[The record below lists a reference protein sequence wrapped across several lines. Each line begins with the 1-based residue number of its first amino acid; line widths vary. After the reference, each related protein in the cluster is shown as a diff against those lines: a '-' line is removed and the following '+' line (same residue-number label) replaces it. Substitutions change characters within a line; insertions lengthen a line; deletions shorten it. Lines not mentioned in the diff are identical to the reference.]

1 MLNTNTDLGG
11 MSTNRNT
18 EGVKGHNEIY
28 FGLCVKVDQ
37 VTALV
42 RWRIIT
48 SFGAVLMSLVKCLLL
63 AW

>member
-11 MSTNRNT
+11 MSTNQNT

-42 RWRIIT
+42 R
-48 SFGAVLMSLVKCLLL
+48 
-63 AW
+63 

>member
-28 FGLCVKVDQ
+28 FGY
-37 VTALV
+37 
-42 RWRIIT
+42 
-48 SFGAVLMSLVKCLLL
+48 VLKLIKSPLRCADLLL
-63 AW
+63 LHLVLC